1 MCATSVKEEEYEEEL
16 CGTKEENDT
25 QGQVPETLFKKPQ
38 YVLHSADISEED
50 CYTDHQ
56 ELERAHLKEE
66 EEPATPYIKKEE
78 EEADI
83 TEFPLTVIVK
93 SEDEDDEEEGDGGS
107 QADSDLAP
115 LYDNDDITSHSPD
128 TDENDD
134 DEHSKV
140 HPIGG
145 PDLDLLGSTKK
156 TSSTDSQSG
165 CNLISVVC
173 MFLCICNR

>member
-93 SEDEDDEEEGDGGS
+93 SEDEDDEEE
-107 QADSDLAP
+107 
-115 LYDNDDITSHSPD
+115 
-128 TDENDD
+128 
-134 DEHSKV
+134 V

>member
-56 ELERAHLKEE
+56 DLERAHLKEE
-66 EEPATPYIKKEE
+66 EEPATPYIKEEE

-93 SEDEDDEEEGDGGS
+93 SEDEDDEEGDGGS
-107 QADSDLAP
+107 QADSHLAP

-134 DEHSKV
+134 DDDEHSK
-140 HPIGG
+140 G

-165 CNLISVVC
+165 CNVMSVVC